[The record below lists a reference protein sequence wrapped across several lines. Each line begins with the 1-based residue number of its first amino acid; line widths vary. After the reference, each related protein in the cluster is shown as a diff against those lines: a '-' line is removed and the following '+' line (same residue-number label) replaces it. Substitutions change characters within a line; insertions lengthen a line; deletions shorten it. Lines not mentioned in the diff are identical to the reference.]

1 MGLGFS
7 SECCTDST
15 TQAVEVVHNP
25 STDESTT
32 FQMPYDIPTS
42 REQNPE
48 TARGQT
54 TAAKATPPTPERD
67 LEEQEKVKARLRRLT
82 TEFVKEAVARDGC
95 LGRCAV
101 VVVDESAQSCYNAI
115 YALDKKLTEF
125 ILTPSDASQRCQRV
139 IPIPSFRDTWLATE
153 YRSCDVPAW
162 RTKFEPDDLER
173 LVVVEFQSPD
183 FPPLFM
189 LERTKEHAV
198 RFVQA
203 MTILTL
209 YNSEADVPKSW

>member
-15 TQAVEVVHNP
+15 TQAVDVVHNP
-25 STDESTT
+25 STDEAST
-32 FQMPYDIPTS
+32 FHMPYDIPTS
-42 REQNPE
+42 RDENPD

-54 TAAKATPPTPERD
+54 MAVKVTPSAPEQD

-82 TEFVKEAVARDGC
+82 TEFVKEAVARDDSA
-95 LGRCAV
+95 GRCAV
-101 VVVDESAQSCYNAI
+101 VVVDESVQSRYDAV

-125 ILTPSDASQRCQRV
+125 ILTPIDASQSQRV
-139 IPIPSFRDTWLATE
+139 IPIPGFRDTWLATE
-153 YRSCDVPAW
+153 YRSCEVPAW
-162 RTKFEPDDLER
+162 RTKFDPDDLER
-173 LVVVEFQSPD
+173 LVVVEFQSND
-183 FPPLFM
+183 LPPLFM

-209 YNSEADVPKSW
+209 YNSEAEAPKS